1 MGRDGR
7 PPAKVCFCSKNFD
20 FVLFR
25 LFLDLL
31 DLKNGTGSKFYT
43 GKWYSEVWKRK
54 IKLFHDPG
62 NPYLLGFF
70 GGTFGPGESKFDS
83 PGRGGE
89 GPPLLITR
97 MGYAMA
103 MVMAMPMAIETY
115 LVWTT

>member
-1 MGRDGR
+1 MY
-7 PPAKVCFCSKNFD
+7 FFLKNVD
-20 FVLFR
+20 FGAFWP
-25 LFLDLL
+25 FLDLL

-83 PGRGGE
+83 PRGGGG
-89 GPPLLITR
+89 GPLPITR
-97 MGYAMA
+97 MG
-103 MVMAMPMAIETY
+103 
-115 LVWTT
+115 